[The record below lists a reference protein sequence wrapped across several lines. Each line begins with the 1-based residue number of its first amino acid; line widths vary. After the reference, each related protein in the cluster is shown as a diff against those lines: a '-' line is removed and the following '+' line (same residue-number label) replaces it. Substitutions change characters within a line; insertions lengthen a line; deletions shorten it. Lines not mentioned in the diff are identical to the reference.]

1 MRNIITVLYVPGYNL
16 SGIASQNGQIAI
28 YVQDCTAVVC
38 MQEVLKGT
46 IMFYIKTKLRTYKA
60 VEQTLNTKLFPVC
73 FYFLLLFKGYV
84 VCSESTVAYSVQYV
98 CVNIRKHIFTDI

>member
-1 MRNIITVLYVPGYNL
+1 
-16 SGIASQNGQIAI
+16 
-28 YVQDCTAVVC
+28 
-38 MQEVLKGT
+38 MQEVLEGT

-84 VCSESTVAYSVQYV
+84 VRSESTVAYSVQYV
-98 CVNIRKHIFTDI
+98 CVNIRKHIFTDIDIAVKQNQFKIFCSPVPAVLTALSRA